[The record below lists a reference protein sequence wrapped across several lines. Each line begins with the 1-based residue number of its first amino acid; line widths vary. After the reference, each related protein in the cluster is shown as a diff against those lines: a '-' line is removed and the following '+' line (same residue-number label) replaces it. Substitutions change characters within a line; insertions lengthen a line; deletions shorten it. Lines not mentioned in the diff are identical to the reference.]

1 MGRYKSYRD
10 RIKFETLSVESKS
23 LKSLLCQELRKEFGL
38 SKMASEVLSMRSL
51 SWLQE
56 LNSCPLPGQLLL
68 SVPSSPIKKYAL
80 SSRIQVKMTVVDVST
95 DGEVWREFGLSIM
108 QKYRA
113 LRLIYEVWRQG
124 GWVSY
129 AELSCLLNLTITAL
143 SNRLR
148 DLKEFGVWLPH
159 VGNQAPGENQDY
171 LFSVLVKRFL
181 SGTKSEMLRE
191 KFGLTLDVFE
201 LYLRNAVTIW
211 ELKGE
216 GYGIRQIS
224 EFLGL
229 RTEEISSLLSLIS
242 DYQNKESWQSL
253 YQCYKHKHRSDK
265 SGAGGA
271 GGVGGAGDGSGIVSM
286 AVSDGDR
293 DRVREEDRDSEKSEV
308 SRVRNRVA
316 DADTGADRS
325 VSGASDLVGC
335 SKYKDKD
342 KDYKHAEIAEIE
354 PGNMNMNMN
363 MNILSILEKEHGM
376 PLAVGRVYYRRLQEL
391 ADVLQREWEGIE
403 GEGRGRGQGQGEE
416 YINEGEMIFLA
427 ISAEEGPRT
436 RLSEGKILPVC
447 LEYFSR
453 GDLEIGGPWCK
464 HKNRLCD
471 LKSTRIQRYAS
482 QAFEQGALLSLPD
495 IAMLMGIGVDTVRNL
510 IKAKANDGVIIPT
523 RGLIKDIGRGVSH
536 KCKIIELYL
545 QMYTETE
552 IVDRSGHTY
561 ESIEAYIKEFARVVI
576 LSGSGL
582 NAVMI
587 RQVTG
592 RSMTLVNAYLDLYRK
607 YDENPDYV
615 FRLEHIKRSFG
626 RDRDGDGDRDKDK
639 DKDKETLPKEQHGQA
654 ENGKGKG
661 KGKGR
666 GRGESIN
673 ININRVSME
682 LSSEGKKNLF
692 SPIPIETGKEQS

>member
-23 LKSLLCQELRKEFGL
+23 LKSLLCHELRKEFGL
-38 SKMASEVLSMRSL
+38 SKIASEVLSMRSL

-95 DGEVWREFGLSIM
+95 DGEVWREFGLSVM

-129 AELSCLLNLTITAL
+129 AELSSLLNLTITAL

-171 LFSVLVKRFL
+171 LFSVLVKKFL
-181 SGTKSEMLRE
+181 SGTKSETLRE
-191 KFGLTLDVFE
+191 KFGLTLDGFE

-242 DYQNKESWQSL
+242 DYQKKESWQSL
-253 YQCYKHKHRSDK
+253 YRCYKHKHRSDK
-265 SGAGGA
+265 SAAGAAGAAGG
-271 GGVGGAGDGSGIVSM
+271 GSGIVSM
-286 AVSDGDR
+286 AAADGDR
-293 DRVREEDRDSEKSEV
+293 DRDRDRVEDSEKSEV
-308 SRVRNRVA
+308 SRVRNRVG

-325 VSGASDLVGC
+325 VSGDSDLVGC
-335 SKYKDKD
+335 SKDKDKD
-342 KDYKHAEIAEIE
+342 NDYKHAEIE
-354 PGNMNMNMN
+354 PGNMN

-403 GEGRGRGQGQGEE
+403 GEGRGRGKGEE

-427 ISAEEGPRT
+427 ISSEEGPRT

-471 LKSTRIQRYAS
+471 LKSTRIRRYTS
-482 QAFEQGALLSLPD
+482 QTFKQGALLSLPD

-561 ESIEAYIKEFARVVI
+561 ESIEAYIKEFARVVV
-576 LSGSGL
+576 LSESGL

-615 FRLEHIKRSFG
+615 FRLEHIKRSFARD
-626 RDRDGDGDRDKDK
+626 RDRDGEGDGDK
-639 DKDKETLPKEQHGQA
+639 DKDKETLPKEQQGQA
-654 ENGKGKG
+654 ENGKGRG
-661 KGKGR
+661 RGR

-673 ININRVSME
+673 INIDRVSME